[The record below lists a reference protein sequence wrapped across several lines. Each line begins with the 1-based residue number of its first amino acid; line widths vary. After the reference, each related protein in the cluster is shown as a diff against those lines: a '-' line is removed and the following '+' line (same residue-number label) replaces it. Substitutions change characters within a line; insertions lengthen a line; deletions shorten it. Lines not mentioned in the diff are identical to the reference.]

1 MKSAAKGRIDMQK
14 SRMKKMTEEDKFD
27 RKFACWACNHHG
39 WRKYRIRNRRKAK
52 RHLKAEMLSE
62 IRENT

>member
-1 MKSAAKGRIDMQK
+1 MQK

-27 RKFACWACNHHG
+27 RKFACWANNHHG